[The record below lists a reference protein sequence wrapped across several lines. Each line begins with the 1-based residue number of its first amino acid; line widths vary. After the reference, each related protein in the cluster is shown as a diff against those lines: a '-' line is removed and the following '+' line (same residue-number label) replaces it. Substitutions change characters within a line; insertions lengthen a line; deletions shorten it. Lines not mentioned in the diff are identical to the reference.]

1 MSNPLYGQFGGQQTN
16 PMQQLVADARK
27 LRQTMQNP
35 RAEVERLLQTGQ
47 MSQQKF
53 NELSQIAQQ
62 IVGSGAFKLCLSQ
75 SGMALT

>member
-1 MSNPLYGQFGGQQTN
+1 MATPLFNALNGQQTN
-16 PMQQLVADARK
+16 PVSQLVTEARRLK
-27 LRQTMQNP
+27 QTMQNP

-62 IVGSGAFKLCLSQ
+62 IVGSGAFR
-75 SGMALT
+75 

>member
-1 MSNPLYGQFGGQQTN
+1 MSNPLYGQFGEQQIN

-62 IVGSGAFKLCLSQ
+62 IVGSGAFK
-75 SGMALT
+75 

>member
-1 MSNPLYGQFGGQQTN
+1 MANPLYNALNGQQTN
-16 PMQQLVADARK
+16 PMQNLINDARR

-62 IVGSGAFKLCLSQ
+62 IVGSGVFR
-75 SGMALT
+75 

>member
-1 MSNPLYGQFGGQQTN
+1 MANNLYQSLNGQQTN

-47 MSQQKF
+47 MSQAQF
-53 NELSQIAQQ
+53 NQFSQIAQQ
-62 IVGSGAFKLCLSQ
+62 IVGSGAFK
-75 SGMALT
+75 

>member
-1 MSNPLYGQFGGQQTN
+1 MANPLFGQFGGQQVN
-16 PMQQLVADARK
+16 PMAQLVSDARRLK
-27 LRQTMQNP
+27 QTMQNP

-62 IVGSGAFKLCLSQ
+62 IVGSGAFK
-75 SGMALT
+75 

>member
-1 MSNPLYGQFGGQQTN
+1 MPNPLFNQFGGQQVN
-16 PMQQLVADARK
+16 PMQQLVEDARK

-35 RAEVERLLQTGQ
+35 RAEVERLLQTGA

-62 IVGSGAFKLCLSQ
+62 IVGSGAFK
-75 SGMALT
+75 

>member
-1 MSNPLYGQFGGQQTN
+1 MANPLFDQFGGQQTN

-27 LRQTMQNP
+27 LKQTMQNP
-35 RAEVERLLQTGQ
+35 RAEVERLLRTGA

-62 IVGSGAFKLCLSQ
+62 IVGSGAFK
-75 SGMALT
+75 

>member
-1 MSNPLYGQFGGQQTN
+1 MANPLFDQFGGQQTN

-27 LRQTMQNP
+27 LKQTMQNP
-35 RAEVERLLQTGQ
+35 RAEVERLLQTGA

-62 IVGSGAFKLCLSQ
+62 IVGSGAFN
-75 SGMALT
+75 